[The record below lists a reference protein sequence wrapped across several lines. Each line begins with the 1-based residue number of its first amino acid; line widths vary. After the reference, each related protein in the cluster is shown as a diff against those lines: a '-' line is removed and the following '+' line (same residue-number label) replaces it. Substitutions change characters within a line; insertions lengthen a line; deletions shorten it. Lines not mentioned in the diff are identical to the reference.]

1 MQAIDVHTHFVPE
14 SFPAYRGR
22 GTNIPWPSMQPA
34 SCGHAHV
41 VISGKN
47 YRTVP
52 ETSWSPAPRLK
63 DMDTIGITRHVLSP
77 MPELLSYW
85 LPAED
90 AQVLIRH
97 LNDQMAS
104 LAARYPARF
113 SALGAIPLQDID
125 MAVAEL
131 EYVVKT
137 LGLPGVEIA
146 THVNGTA
153 IGAPQFEPFFAA
165 AEALGAA
172 IFVHALHPA
181 GRERL
186 IGNAPEQVIAFPGE
200 VALGIASLI
209 TGQTLERHPKLRIGF
224 SHGGGAFAMLL
235 PRIQHSWNSVPAL
248 RESIKRAPTEYARE
262 IYYDTLTYSAE
273 SLRFVMNTFGS
284 DRIMIG
290 TDYPFAIRDPDP
302 IASLGRLN
310 ADAATVQALKEGNA
324 RRFLNL

>member
-1 MQAIDVHTHFVPE
+1 
-14 SFPAYRGR
+14 
-22 GTNIPWPSMQPA
+22 
-34 SCGHAHV
+34 
-41 VISGKN
+41 
-47 YRTVP
+47 
-52 ETSWSPAPRLK
+52 
-63 DMDTIGITRHVLSP
+63 

-186 IGNAPEQVIAFPGE
+186 IGNAPIEHPPQPSSDDRH
-200 VALGIASLI
+200 LGAEHVH
-209 TGQTLERHPKLRIGF
+209 ER
-224 SHGGGAFAMLL
+224 A
-235 PRIQHSWNSVPAL
+235 
-248 RESIKRAPTEYARE
+248 IK
-262 IYYDTLTYSAE
+262 D
-273 SLRFVMNTFGS
+273 
-284 DRIMIG
+284 
-290 TDYPFAIRDPDP
+290 
-302 IASLGRLN
+302 
-310 ADAATVQALKEGNA
+310 
-324 RRFLNL
+324 